1 MERKCRGDYNYF
13 QGGKLLRPLC
23 QMAAHH
29 PHQPH
34 QPGRSSTPRP
44 GRGAGGATT
53 GTGGAALP
61 SCPVD

>member
-1 MERKCRGDYNYF
+1 MERKCRGDTNYF
-13 QGGKLLRPLC
+13 QGGKLLRPR
-23 QMAAHH
+23 QMAAH
-29 PHQPH
+29 QCH

-44 GRGAGGATT
+44 GRGAGAATT